1 MLADKEDALRDCAE
15 WDLMISLT
23 QYRLV
28 KTLYL
33 LVDVEHTLSVTSKV
47 LQTEGLTPTDT
58 IQCLERL
65 FRELESLKKEDG
77 LALKE
82 FHAEFDEAKES
93 FKGINLEDVEIG
105 EKNFKLDR
113 EELLQSLAT

>member
-1 MLADKEDALRDCAE
+1 M
-15 WDLMISLT
+15 
-23 QYRLV
+23 
-28 KTLYL
+28 
-33 LVDVEHTLSVTSKV
+33 
-47 LQTEGLTPTDT
+47 DT
-58 IQCLERL
+58 TQCLERL

-82 FHAEFDEAKES
+82 FLAEFDEAKES

-105 EKNFKLDR
+105 EKKFKLYR